1 MSSNKILTFIDN
13 QNYISVDSINLIK
26 MSKLKTMTEERISA
40 LMDLYSSIVNQINI
54 NIIDL
59 DETLV
64 EFNNYIIESL
74 NNLTKTVLIEKY
86 KILSEF
92 SKVEK
97 NNEIELD
104 VITYDNFYYSRNDK
118 GWVIKWQ
125 KL

>member
-1 MSSNKILTFIDN
+1 MNSNKILTFIDN

-40 LMDLYSSIVNQINI
+40 LMDLYSSIISEINI
-54 NIIDL
+54 NITDL
-59 DETLV
+59 DETLI

-118 GWVIKWQ
+118 GWVIK
-125 KL
+125 